1 MHSRQTSAWVAR
13 TNRAAAAGSP
23 ARAAVAAVSDAVAG
37 DLAGSRLGM
46 HLLVGT
52 GLALLLVVARSQPA
66 APPAGD
72 AERPGPTGRTGPGAT
87 PAPGRIAAG
96 RARPARMRAG
106 SAA

>member
-1 MHSRQTSAWVAR
+1 
-13 TNRAAAAGSP
+13 
-23 ARAAVAAVSDAVAG
+23 VAAVSDAVAG

-106 SAA
+106 SA